1 MISCFGGKLGVK
13 ITKEECIHWLKAKAI
28 EVNRTPKK
36 SDFTDSEVA
45 VIKAYFGPWPRAME
59 TVGLKT
65 PKVEGR
71 KLKNKKKRE
80 LTRQRRKMY
89 KQNNEDEQ

>member
-1 MISCFGGKLGVK
+1 MK